1 MGALDDLTKKAQDFV
16 EENKDTIN
24 EALNS
29 EQAEDISDKVL
40 DGVAD
45 AAKKVTP
52 DEHDAKVDDV
62 RDQHRQVDRHRALG
76 RRVDAKGA
84 DVAAIAASA
93 PFVVPGAGSGARAV
107 SGRRPRGLAR
117 TARRRDRP
125 RSPAGGTRPACSP
138 RTA

>member
-29 EQAEDISDKVL
+29 QQAEDISDKVL
-40 DGVAD
+40 DAVSD

-62 RDQHRQVDRHRALG
+62 RANVD
-76 RRVDAKGA
+76 K
-84 DVAAIAASA
+84 AI
-93 PFVVPGAGSGARAV
+93 
-107 SGRRPRGLAR
+107 
-117 TARRRDRP
+117 
-125 RSPAGGTRPACSP
+125 GTEP
-138 RTA
+138 

>member
-1 MGALDDLTKKAQDFV
+1 MEGVGDMGALDDLTKKAQDFV

-40 DGVAD
+40 DGIAE

-62 RDQHRQVDRHRALG
+62 RDKIDTS
-76 RRVDAKGA
+76 
-84 DVAAIAASA
+84 I
-93 PFVVPGAGSGARAV
+93 
-107 SGRRPRGLAR
+107 
-117 TARRRDRP
+117 
-125 RSPAGGTRPACSP
+125 GTEP
-138 RTA
+138 

>member
-16 EENKDTIN
+16 AENKDTID

-40 DGVAD
+40 DAVAD

-62 RDQHRQVDRHRALG
+62 RANID
-76 RRVDAKGA
+76 KT
-84 DVAAIAASA
+84 I
-93 PFVVPGAGSGARAV
+93 
-107 SGRRPRGLAR
+107 
-117 TARRRDRP
+117 
-125 RSPAGGTRPACSP
+125 GTEP
-138 RTA
+138 